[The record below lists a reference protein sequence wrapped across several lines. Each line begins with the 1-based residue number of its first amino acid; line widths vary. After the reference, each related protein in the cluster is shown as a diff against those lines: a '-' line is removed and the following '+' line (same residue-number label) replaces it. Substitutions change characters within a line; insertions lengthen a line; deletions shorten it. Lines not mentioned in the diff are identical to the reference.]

1 MVNVCA
7 VPVQVTPPNVED
19 GVTVMVE
26 IIGAVVVLVVVKEA
40 MLPVPLAAKPVAVL
54 LFVQL

>member
-7 VPVQVTPPNVED
+7 APVQVTPPNVED
-19 GVTVMVE
+19 GVTVIVE

-40 MLPVPLAAKPVAVL
+40 MLPVPLATKPIAGL